1 MARFLTLG
9 PGEIM
14 FKLSRVTM
22 LAAVAAITGCG
33 ATLPQLRTR
42 ASVDLSCTP
51 ESLQLQPL
59 DGATEIVTG
68 CGKRA
73 VYVQLFNDS
82 RGSTW
87 LLNSNIEP
95 AGFPPATQSAR

>member
-1 MARFLTLG
+1 ML
-9 PGEIM
+9 
-14 FKLSRVTM
+14 KLSRITA
-22 LAAVAAITGCG
+22 LVAAMAFTGCG

-42 ASVDLSCTP
+42 ASLDLSCTP

-73 VYVQLFNDS
+73 LYVQLFNNS
-82 RGSTW
+82 RYPTW
-87 LLNSNIEP
+87 LLNSNVEP
-95 AGFPPATQSAR
+95 TGVPPGAQSAR